1 MTELTKRLEF
11 TQDQLERKPK
21 NITKNIKHLETSI
34 KGIERDLLDPNHILK
49 INRIGRQIKVEKFG
63 HRQYR
68 RNTKQNLGILGN
80 YNTRI
85 TQEQT

>member
-49 INRIGRQIKVEKFG
+49 INRIGR
-63 HRQYR
+63 
-68 RNTKQNLGILGN
+68 
-80 YNTRI
+80 
-85 TQEQT
+85 